1 MLGVSRIGEKTD
13 KTIFLCLLS
22 IIFPYIILWGA
33 AEMRHIVHVDNSKF
47 FRKLMKVF
55 LSELGLE
62 CDGYDLGDDALTA
75 VMSGDVSCVITGL
88 ELADMKGE
96 KLISRMIAVAP
107 SAMTII
113 VVTSSADDE
122 ERVKNLEK
130 MGVKATIQKAGD
142 WKEKLREHF

>member
-1 MLGVSRIGEKTD
+1 
-13 KTIFLCLLS
+13 
-22 IIFPYIILWGA
+22 
-33 AEMRHIVHVDNSKF
+33 MRYIVHVDNSKF

-55 LSELGLE
+55 LSEIGLVSE
-62 CDGYDLGDDALTA
+62 GYDLGEEALNA

-88 ELADMKGE
+88 ELPDMSGE
-96 KLISRMIAVAP
+96 TLISRLIAVAP

-113 VVTSSADDE
+113 VVTSSAHDE
-122 ERVKNLEK
+122 ERVKALES